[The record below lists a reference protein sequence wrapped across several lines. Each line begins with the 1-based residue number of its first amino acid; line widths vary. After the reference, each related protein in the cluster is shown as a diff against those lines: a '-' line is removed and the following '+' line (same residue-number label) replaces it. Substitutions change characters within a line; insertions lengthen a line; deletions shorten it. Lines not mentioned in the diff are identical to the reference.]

1 MTFNLYVTIMLQIS
15 VKECLIMINLEILR
29 FELNFLKQVIKAVL
43 GDKVSAEINEAITAL
58 IISFLFPNAYD
69 SLSFSYIQ
77 TIEQYINQIQ
87 HEIEPDKY
95 QLLMNNI
102 PTIRIFIEKV
112 KFEIP
117 KC

>member
-77 TIEQYINQIQ
+77 TIEQYLKQTQQKLIPYEYKQM
-87 HEIEPDKY
+87 
-95 QLLMNNI
+95 LNNI
-102 PTIRIFIEKV
+102 PSIRNLLVKV
-112 KFEIP
+112 KLEMSV
-117 KC
+117 